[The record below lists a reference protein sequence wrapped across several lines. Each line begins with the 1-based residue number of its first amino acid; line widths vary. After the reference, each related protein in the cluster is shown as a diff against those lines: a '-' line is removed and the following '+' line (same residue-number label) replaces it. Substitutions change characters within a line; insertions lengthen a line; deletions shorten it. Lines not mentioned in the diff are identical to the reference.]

1 MGFCSKCGEKLPE
14 DAYFCPKCGARTNKG
29 VEAGISSPAEELRD
43 AFSKA
48 GQEMEKAFKIAAKE
62 VQEAFRTAR
71 DSVHESASAKTIVCR
86 NCGAK
91 NRSDSSFCHTCGKK
105 LD

>member
-1 MGFCSKCGEKLPE
+1 MEFCSRCGQKLPE
-14 DAYFCPKCGARTNKG
+14 NAYFCPKCGVRTRKGIEARVHAPT
-29 VEAGISSPAEELRD
+29 EDLRE

-62 VQEAFRTAR
+62 IQEAFNTAR
-71 DSVHESASAKTIVCR
+71 ESIRESSAAESVICTH
-86 NCGAK
+86 CGET
-91 NRSDSSFCHTCGKK
+91 NRDDSSFCHKCGKK